1 MLFRSTEVNG
11 LLKDPQFVK
20 QFLHSQGMVPAG
32 GSPEAFGE
40 FLRRDRKMYEDLVRD
55 AGVKFQE

>member
-1 MLFRSTEVNG
+1 MPLPPALVKRPAS
-11 LLKDPQFVK
+11 DPVRVSGFPPAAA
-20 QFLHSQGMVPAG
+20 VPVLGAC
-32 GSPEAFGE
+32 FGE